1 MENQNQNQQQPNY
14 NQQQQQQQQQQP
26 NYNQQQQQQ
35 QQQQPNY
42 NQQQQQQPNYN
53 QQNPNPVFQ
62 SKVPNSIG
70 VLILGILSILVICC
84 SGPFIGPILAI
95 IAIILAAKG
104 KKIYKQNP
112 DLYTIGSFKNLKAG
126 QVCAIIGLA
135 ICILWFVLGGIS
147 IIVNGANFNSDLVRE
162 INDIIN
168 DMK

>member
-1 MENQNQNQQQPNY
+1 MENQNQNQNQQQPNYSQQQPNY
-14 NQQQQQQQQQQP
+14 NQQQQQP
-26 NYNQQQQQQ
+26 NYN
-35 QQQQPNY
+35 
-42 NQQQQQQPNYN
+42 QQQPNYN

-84 SGPFIGPILAI
+84 SGPFVGPILAI

-104 KKIYKQNP
+104 KKAYKQNP
-112 DLYTIGSFKNLKAG
+112 DLYTLGSFKNLKAG

-135 ICILWFVLGGIS
+135 ICILWFILGGIS
-147 IIVNGANFNSDLVRE
+147 IIVNGANFNSNLVRE

-168 DMK
+168 DMR